1 MITTFRSNSISD
13 AAKEIGAGEV
23 SVDELVQ
30 KSRREIDRYEARLK
44 AWVELTDLPTELA
57 SSSVRATNGADQ
69 PLRGVSLGV
78 KDIIDVRGL
87 PTRCGS
93 ETADPSIREN
103 DADCVKRLRDLGAVV
118 QGKTVTTEYGYF
130 APGSST
136 NPFSV
141 EHTPGGSSSGSA
153 AAVGAGTIQC
163 ALGTQ
168 TAGSLT
174 RPASFSGAAGLVMTQ
189 GSTSLKGVHG
199 MSGSLDS
206 LGIMTRNVEDLDY
219 VYRHFS
225 GRAGEQSVD
234 PENLSIFIW
243 DGSGLLN
250 LDPAMSDLLR
260 AVKKIFTDREI
271 RTHRFIWDDHI
282 ASLVDDHK
290 TIMSYEAARSLGA
303 MLKDKRKQLSPQLQ
317 RLLTEGD
324 AATDQMYSEAVFR
337 RDASYQ
343 VFLKIMSRDSV
354 IIGPAAHGQALRLEE
369 GTGSPELS
377 RPWQLLGLPVVTVPG
392 ASTST
397 GMPLGIQLIGNK
409 HNELT
414 LLRLGKVLE
423 PLLRELPSFS
433 NTQTPSTLKEMK
445 W

>member
-30 KSRREIDRYEARLK
+30 KSRREINRYEARLK
-44 AWVELTDLPTELA
+44 AWVELTDLSTELA
-57 SSSVRATNGADQ
+57 SWSARATNGSDQ

-234 PENLSIFIW
+234 P
-243 DGSGLLN
+243 
-250 LDPAMSDLLR
+250 
-260 AVKKIFTDREI
+260 
-271 RTHRFIWDDHI
+271 
-282 ASLVDDHK
+282 
-290 TIMSYEAARSLGA
+290 
-303 MLKDKRKQLSPQLQ
+303 
-317 RLLTEGD
+317 
-324 AATDQMYSEAVFR
+324 
-337 RDASYQ
+337 
-343 VFLKIMSRDSV
+343 
-354 IIGPAAHGQALRLEE
+354 
-369 GTGSPELS
+369 
-377 RPWQLLGLPVVTVPG
+377 
-392 ASTST
+392 
-397 GMPLGIQLIGNK
+397 
-409 HNELT
+409 
-414 LLRLGKVLE
+414 
-423 PLLRELPSFS
+423 
-433 NTQTPSTLKEMK
+433 
-445 W
+445 